1 MPVCRVTQR
10 HLFDTARPQITEA
23 QRNLENAWQV
33 SPYFYKWFI
42 RFLNIFKVTFE
53 LVLKEFKHLIV
64 FL

>member
-1 MPVCRVTQR
+1 MSVTQR
-10 HLFDTARPQITEA
+10 HLFDTARPPSTEA
-23 QRNLENAWQV
+23 QRNLENAWLF